1 MSAAPADWAASLG
14 HVRTPLGALLA
25 AATAALALSACS
37 GDRSPLITVP
47 PPNLIPASSTSHVI
61 VLVMEN
67 KEYGDVIGSRKAP
80 YLNSLARR
88 YGIATSYYGIRHPSL
103 PNYLALTSGGTQ
115 GISCDCKAQMGQG
128 SCNIGNCSLI
138 AGGCTCA
145 DLKGMQLL

>member
-1 MSAAPADWAASLG
+1 CVSPPRAPRRRPIRQQRLREAAPSCPRLRESRYAPSAPRQSDRAASLG

-47 PPNLIPASSTSHVI
+47 TPNLIPASSTSHVI

-80 YLNSLARR
+80 YLNSLAKR
-88 YGIATSYYGIRHPSL
+88 Y
-103 PNYLALTSGGTQ
+103 AL
-115 GISCDCKAQMGQG
+115 
-128 SCNIGNCSLI
+128 
-138 AGGCTCA
+138 
-145 DLKGMQLL
+145 